1 MHDTTDAHAGGLKFP
16 CLFPLKVMGLNT
28 DGLYPAVHAVLK
40 KHVPDLDDAALKL
53 PAAKQQGIFDPQ
65 GSDYPNRSLTPQ
77 QAVRNALAPGFTSRL
92 SSSEKYLSIMVT
104 FTARSRDQ
112 LNAIY
117 QELNDHE
124 LVLMTL

>member
-1 MHDTTDAHAGGLKFP
+1 MHDTTDAPTGALKFP
-16 CLFPLKVMGLNT
+16 CLFPLKAMGLNT
-28 DGLYPAVHAVLK
+28 DALYPAVYAILK
-40 KHVPDLDDAALKL
+40 KHVSDLDDAA
-53 PAAKQQGIFDPQ
+53 
-65 GSDYPNRSLTPQ
+65 
-77 QAVRNALAPGFTSRL
+77 FTSRL
-92 SSSEKYLSIMVT
+92 SSSEKYLSITVT